1 MFDDSPPKDDA
12 EDDLDAYGKLKP
24 KKVNFVGYET
34 FEGQE
39 VEKDEPDDVEDEVES
54 IPSTPGASDDDE
66 IIDEEVGLAGSK
78 KHAPKIERFNLR
90 QEQAE
95 GVFTAD
101 GTYVHKAGDSR
112 AHQDSWMEGLTKG
125 QIRRAEEGM
134 KKQQQRLKDIAR
146 REEEQERQS
155 PTERLEQLIRYLK
168 PKETPLE
175 ALARLNHGKKKKWQP
190 SQKWKK
196 SKMTDVN
203 EDNAAAEEENLK
215 LKELIEVITSHADK
229 LLALGNI
236 NIYSTPR
243 ERLIMLYQD
252 DAGERFRED
261 PQSNG
266 RSSEGEKSEKW
277 EYKWPGSDEVYS
289 SFSSKDMQS
298 WKEGGFFAD
307 GVLCRPS
314 GSLDEWKISTDI
326 NF

>member
-1 MFDDSPPKDDA
+1 MFDDSSPKDDGQ
-12 EDDLDAYGKLKP
+12 DDLDAYGKLKP
-24 KKVNFVGYET
+24 KKVDFVGYET

-39 VEKDEPDDVEDEVES
+39 IEKDEPDDVEDEIES
-54 IPSTPGASDDDE
+54 IPSTPGVSDDDE

-90 QEQAE
+90 QEQTE

-101 GTYVHKAGDSR
+101 GTYVRKAGDSR

-146 REEEQERQS
+146 REAEQERQS
-155 PTERLEQLIRYLK
+155 PTDRLEQLIRYLK

-175 ALARLNHGKKKKWQP
+175 ALARLNQGKKKKRQP

-196 SKMTDVN
+196 SKMTDVS
-203 EDNAAAEEENLK
+203 EDNAAAEEGNLK
-215 LKELIEVITSHADK
+215 LKEQIEAITSHADK

-252 DAGERFRED
+252 DTGERFRED
-261 PQSNG
+261 PQSN
-266 RSSEGEKSEKW
+266 SLSNTTETSEKW

-289 SFSSKDMQS
+289 NFSSKDMQG
-298 WKEGGFFAD
+298 WKEGGFFGD

-314 GSLDEWKISTDI
+314 GSLDQWEISTDI
-326 NF
+326 TF